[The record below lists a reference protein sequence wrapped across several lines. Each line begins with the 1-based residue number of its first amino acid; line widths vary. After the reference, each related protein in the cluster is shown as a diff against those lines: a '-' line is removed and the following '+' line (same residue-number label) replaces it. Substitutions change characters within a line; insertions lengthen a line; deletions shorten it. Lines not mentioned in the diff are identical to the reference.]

1 MSRAESTNTR
11 FIDTPEYRA
20 LVYKMYRKEGERW
33 PGGPLYRLPAIRAWR
48 MSREYV
54 EALQS

>member
-1 MSRAESTNTR
+1 
-11 FIDTPEYRA
+11 
-20 LVYKMYRKEGERW
+20 MYRKEGERW
-33 PGGPLYRLPAIRAWR
+33 PGGPLYRLPAVRAWR

>member
-1 MSRAESTNTR
+1 MSRPDESHTR

-20 LVYKMYRKEGERW
+20 LVYKMYRTEGVRW
-33 PGGPLYRLPAIRAWR
+33 PGGPLYRLPAIHAWR

-54 EALQS
+54 EALQ

>member
-1 MSRAESTNTR
+1 MSRADESPSR
-11 FIDTPEYRA
+11 FIDTPEYRR

-33 PGGPLYRLPAIRAWR
+33 PGGPLYRLRAVIAWQ

-54 EALQS
+54 EALQR

>member
-1 MSRAESTNTR
+1 MSRADESPSK
-11 FIDTPEYRA
+11 FIDSAEYRA

-33 PGGPLYRLPAIRAWR
+33 PGGPLYRLSALHAWH

-54 EALQS
+54 EALQR